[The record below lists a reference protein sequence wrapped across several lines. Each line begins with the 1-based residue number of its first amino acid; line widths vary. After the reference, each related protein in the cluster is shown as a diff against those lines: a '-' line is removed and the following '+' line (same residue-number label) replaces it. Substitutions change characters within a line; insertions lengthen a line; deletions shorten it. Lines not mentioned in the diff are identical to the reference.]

1 MLGSSFIQA
10 ARAQVKERIVLYLA
24 NSCAVGA
31 LHIVSINL
39 KLRLGINLRVVRK
52 QQVAVGLLGVRLLR
66 VFVNDDPSMENAV
79 SLPVQN
85 PVVKLAAVAVRTRVL
100 DEHVVVHVL
109 AAIGHEEAVDQ
120 ALGA

>member
-1 MLGSSFIQA
+1 MLGSRFIQA

-31 LHIVSINL
+31 LHIVSVDF
-39 KLRLGINLRVVRK
+39 KLRLGIDLRVIGK
-52 QQVAVGLLGVRLLR
+52 QQVAVGLLGVRLLG
-66 VFVNDDPSMENAV
+66 VFMNDNPAMENAV

-100 DEHVVVHVL
+100 DEHVVV
-109 AAIGHEEAVDQ
+109 
-120 ALGA
+120 